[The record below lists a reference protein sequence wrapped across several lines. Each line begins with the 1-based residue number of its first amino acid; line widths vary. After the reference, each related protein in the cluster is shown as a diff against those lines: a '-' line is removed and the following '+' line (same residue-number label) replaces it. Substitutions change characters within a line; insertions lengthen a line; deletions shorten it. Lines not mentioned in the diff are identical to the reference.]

1 MDEEGR
7 AKEEK
12 REPKEIGKSP
22 ENLKQGKEVEESAQ
36 SKKKLKKDEKDM
48 GMTEIEMQRESYYME
63 LEKIPQIQQFYEV
76 DLKSLEKRFMTI
88 NKNVSQIW
96 LTIRV
101 TESEAHVS
109 LTLDNLI
116 PSKVQK
122 YELLLLSSDLQEL
135 RYFSKKKQFLLKG
148 LETTRSY
155 QVQARIIYENGVISN
170 WTKKGKYKI
179 EPFSSKKK

>member
-1 MDEEGR
+1 VDEEGR

-88 NKNVSQIW
+88 NKNVSQI
-96 LTIRV
+96 
-101 TESEAHVS
+101 
-109 LTLDNLI
+109 
-116 PSKVQK
+116 
-122 YELLLLSSDLQEL
+122 
-135 RYFSKKKQFLLKG
+135 
-148 LETTRSY
+148 
-155 QVQARIIYENGVISN
+155 
-170 WTKKGKYKI
+170 
-179 EPFSSKKK
+179 